1 MLKQSWC
8 VNRRAIKNN
17 QHNDPSNWLDKIDR
31 ITDRT
36 QQNYH
41 ALFPP
46 EEKLNEVLSDA
57 FVYNNPVGKVGGDG
71 YWLYEK
77 DQFVYLAV
85 FDCIGEG
92 HLASMMSRIYA
103 KALKKLVI
111 DYKIEFP
118 GSILQFIHR
127 EIQARFKDKKH
138 AIMNTGADLGIVK
151 IDRREHIM
159 DFAGARMDLWRVKE
173 GKLEIIKGD
182 ELQIGELFDHK
193 HEYHTVKI
201 DSSVPSNFYLM
212 SDGLRLLKGGSHHQP
227 LGEERISDLL
237 LKNKD
242 LPMARQKALLVDLVD
257 EWKGGIEQSDDILIV
272 GFEM

>member
-1 MLKQSWC
+1 
-8 VNRRAIKNN
+8 
-17 QHNDPSNWLDKIDR
+17 LDKIDQ

-41 ALFPP
+41 GSFPP
-46 EEKLNEVLSDA
+46 EEKLQEVLSDV
-57 FVYNNPVGKVGGDG
+57 FVYNQPIGKVGGDG

-77 DQFVYLAV
+77 DQYIYLAI
-85 FDCIGEG
+85 FDCIGQG

-103 KALKKLVI
+103 KALKKLVV
-111 DYKIEFP
+111 DYRIEFP

-151 IDRREHIM
+151 IDRKENIL
-159 DFAGARMDLWRVKE
+159 DFAGARMDLLRVID
-173 GKLEIIKGD
+173 GKIEVVKGD

-201 DSSVPSNFYLM
+201 DTSVPSNFYLM
-212 SDGLRLLKGGSHHQP
+212 SDGLKLLKGGVGHKP
-227 LGEERISDLL
+227 LGEERIIEHLIQNREQSMG
-237 LKNKD
+237 N
-242 LPMARQKALLVDLVD
+242 QKKAIIDMVNN
-257 EWKGGIEQSDDILIV
+257 WRGSFEQSDDILMI